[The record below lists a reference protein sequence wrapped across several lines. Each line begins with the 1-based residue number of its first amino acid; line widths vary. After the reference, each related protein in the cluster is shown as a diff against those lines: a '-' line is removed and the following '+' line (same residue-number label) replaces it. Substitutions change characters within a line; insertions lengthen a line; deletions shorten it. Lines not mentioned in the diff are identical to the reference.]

1 MAETRTLK
9 ATPRDGAGKGVA
21 RKLRSAG
28 RLPAIL
34 YGHGDETRALS
45 LNAHDVKLLVAA
57 ISVENTIIQLDIEGH
72 GTENVLIRDVQ
83 MHPYKPEVLHVDF
96 LQVHAGEAIRLQ
108 IPVRLRGMA
117 VGVRDSG
124 GVLDHVLYDLE
135 VECLPR
141 NIPEAVEVDVSDLE
155 IGDSIRVGDVSLP
168 DVKILNDP
176 ELPIVAVAH
185 PTKRAEEE
193 EEGVPAEG
201 EEMLQPQ
208 RVGERDTGADAD
220 AEAEE

>member
-9 ATPRDGAGKGVA
+9 AALRNDAGKGVA

-34 YGHGDETRALS
+34 YGHGDQTRALS
-45 LNAHDVKLLVAA
+45 LNAHELELLVAA
-57 ISVENTIIQLDIEGH
+57 VSVENTILRLDIEGH
-72 GTENVLIRDVQ
+72 GTEDVLIRDVQ
-83 MHPYKPEVLHVDF
+83 MHPYKPEILHVDF
-96 LQVHAGEAIRLQ
+96 LQVHAGEVIRLQ

-117 VGVRDSG
+117 AGVRDSG

-141 NIPEAVEVDVSDLE
+141 NIPEVVEVDVSGLE

-185 PTKRAEEE
+185 PTKRAEDEE
-193 EEGVPAEG
+193 AVPAEG
-201 EEMLQPQ
+201 EEILQPE
-208 RVGERDTGADAD
+208 RVGERETGADAD
-220 AEAEE
+220 AGE